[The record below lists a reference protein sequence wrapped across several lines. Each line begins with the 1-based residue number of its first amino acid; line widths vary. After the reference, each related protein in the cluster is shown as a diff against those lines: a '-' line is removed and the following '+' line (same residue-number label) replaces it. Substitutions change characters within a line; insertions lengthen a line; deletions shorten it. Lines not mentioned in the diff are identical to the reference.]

1 MFSEIRSRRSTGIIF
16 YIYLAASAV
25 LVISSVVMGIL
36 GYRIYQASGAFP
48 TGDYIFESIKNG
60 AADSIHNTDSA
71 MDYMASSFVA
81 VLAGVS
87 FLLIFV
93 IHEILTFSDSPVG
106 SAVTLVGMIGFL
118 IAALILDGRHGLAHK
133 DLIVGLTALAFFGCG
148 FVHFVVLGSPRL
160 FLFGAMPAL
169 ISLIAVP
176 VLVRVAIVGV
186 VQALG
191 TVAGYAI
198 VGVMLY
204 GFLVTPVST
213 ADEPTKEEKRKAK
226 IKNDIEAL
234 DRNYRSNKNALRK
247 KREGSLNYCF
257 VDEKTVQS
265 DMRKNRAEHERLM
278 AELIK

>member
-71 MDYMASSFVA
+71 IDYMASSFVA

-176 VLVRVAIVGV
+176 VLVKVAIVGV

-191 TVAGYAI
+191 TVVGYAI

-234 DRNYRSNKNALRK
+234 DRNYCSHKDALRK
-247 KREGSLNYCF
+247 KHQGAIGYCF
-257 VDEKTVQS
+257 VDDKAMNAYL
-265 DMRKNRAEHERLM
+265 DKNRAERDRLM

>member
-1 MFSEIRSRRSTGIIF
+1 MLF
-16 YIYLAASAV
+16 
-25 LVISSVVMGIL
+25 
-36 GYRIYQASGAFP
+36 
-48 TGDYIFESIKNG
+48 
-60 AADSIHNTDSA
+60 
-71 MDYMASSFVA
+71 
-81 VLAGVS
+81 
-87 FLLIFV
+87 
-93 IHEILTFSDSPVG
+93 
-106 SAVTLVGMIGFL
+106 
-118 IAALILDGRHGLAHK
+118 
-133 DLIVGLTALAFFGCG
+133 LAFFGCG

-191 TVAGYAI
+191 TVVGYAI

-226 IKNDIEAL
+226 IKNNIEAL
-234 DRNYRSNKNALRK
+234 DRNYRTNKNALRK

-265 DMRKNRAEHERLM
+265 DMRKNRAEHDRLI